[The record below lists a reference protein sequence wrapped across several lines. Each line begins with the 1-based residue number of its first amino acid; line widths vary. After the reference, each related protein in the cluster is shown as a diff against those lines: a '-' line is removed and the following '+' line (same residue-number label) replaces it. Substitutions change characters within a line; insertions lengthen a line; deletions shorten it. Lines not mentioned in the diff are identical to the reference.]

1 MEKESCTSAT
11 STSSGLIRAMPYAAL
26 AAFFETSK
34 LVSGPLLPARL
45 IGLDA
50 SPSPATQT
58 GLSDSFLAFSPFATI
73 RQAAPSAFAQQ
84 SKSFRGYD
92 TILDLRTSSRAMGF
106 WNIALGFLAPYALF
120 LTETRAMSSTVVPYL
135 DMCAVAYIA

>member
-1 MEKESCTSAT
+1 M
-11 STSSGLIRAMPYAAL
+11 RAMEYAAL

-34 LVSGPLLPARL
+34 LVIGPLLPARL
-45 IGLDA
+45 IGLEA
-50 SPSPATQT
+50 RPSPATQT
-58 GLSDSFLAFSPFATI
+58 GRSDSFLAFSPFATI

-92 TILDLRTSSRAMGF
+92 TILDLRTFSKLTGF

-120 LTETRAMSSTVVPYL
+120 FTETRAMSSSVVPYF
-135 DMCAVAYIA
+135 DMCAVAYMA